1 MKDDRPLLVAVAP
14 FLTPFRA
21 QFFQRILREMPGHRL
36 AVLVTQNPDHGP
48 WRIDEIDDGAGRTAQ
63 VVHLGLGKPWQHADG
78 RWAGLRA
85 DAGTFAQLKAWM
97 IEHRPAAVLL
107 VGYAYYSHARLI
119 LWAHGR
125 GLPLFLWGDSNIL
138 GDTTRGVKRLL
149 KNLLLPRLIKRC
161 AAILPC
167 GSSGKRFF
175 LRYGAREDRT
185 FLCPADPDYTLID
198 GPDPGLMKAVGE
210 RYRLD
215 PARRRIIC
223 CARLVALKRYDAA
236 IDAFAALADE
246 RPDWDLVIV
255 GDGEMREAWQ
265 ARVPE
270 RLKGRVIWTGFIKDP
285 AETAALYRWSHVFVH
300 PGDYEAWGVVVLEA
314 AAAGLA
320 MIVSNVVG
328 AAPDL
333 VRDGENGRLVP
344 PGDAAAVEKAL
355 REATSPERL
364 EGMREFSRRI
374 SAAFRREAD
383 AIDGLRGALRAA
395 CPTAG

>member
-1 MKDDRPLLVAVAP
+1 MPDDRPLLVAVAP

-21 QFFQRILREMPGHRL
+21 QFFQRILRELPQYRL

-48 WRIDEIDDGAGRTAQ
+48 WRIDSIPGEGGGAE

-78 RWAGLRA
+78 RWVSLRA
-85 DAGTFAQLKAWM
+85 DARTFGQLRDWLAPR
-97 IEHRPAAVLL
+97 RPAAILL

-119 LWAHGR
+119 LWAHR
-125 GLPLFLWGDSNIL
+125 RVPLFLWGDSNIL
-138 GDTTRGVKRLL
+138 GDTTRGVKRVL
-149 KNLLLPRLIKRC
+149 KNLVLPRLIKRC

-167 GSSGKRFF
+167 GSSGKQFF

-185 FLCPADPDYTLID
+185 FLCPADPDYSLID
-198 GPDPGLMKAVGE
+198 HPDPALMQAVGD

-215 PARRRIIC
+215 PSRRRIIC

-265 ARVPE
+265 ARVPV
-270 RLKGRVIWTGFIKDP
+270 RLKSRVIWTGFIKDP

-333 VRDGENGRLVP
+333 VRDGENGRLVA
-344 PGDAAAVEKAL
+344 PGDAKAVEIAL
-355 REATSPERL
+355 REATDAANLERW
-364 EGMREFSRRI
+364 REASRSL

-383 AIDGLRGALRAA
+383 AIDGLRRALRAPG
-395 CPTAG
+395 PTAG